1 MYLISEYLVENSQ
14 PKKKKLFS
22 RRKVFFTQNSNSQYS
37 ILIPVLRIEK
47 NGHTR
52 QGTCPNKE
60 QRTGPSILGGAVFNK
75 WLKEQTQQVPIAVLS
90 QVVCIFSS
98 FPIQITTQRHYRTA
112 QLMSQKQPSCAAGDS
127 QLVSQKQPSCAAG
140 DSQLMSQ
147 KQPSCT
153 AGNSQLIRQNVR
165 PVQRETHS

>member
-1 MYLISEYLVENSQ
+1 M
-14 PKKKKLFS
+14 
-22 RRKVFFTQNSNSQYS
+22 
-37 ILIPVLRIEK
+37 
-47 NGHTR
+47 
-52 QGTCPNKE
+52 
-60 QRTGPSILGGAVFNK
+60 
-75 WLKEQTQQVPIAVLS
+75 LS

-153 AGNSQLIRQNVR
+153 AGNSQLISQNVR
-165 PVQRETHS
+165 PVQRETHSWWAKTSVPCSGRLIADEPKRPSCAVGDSSDTYPSNPREMQFFDHFITRRMGKQSTEARVETQH